1 MVDRNR
7 HFCALLAA
15 SLLLSASVLPA
26 CADPPAAAPVAPAAP
41 HLQALQ
47 HDGDVDLPEFAFRSG
62 EHVAPLR
69 LHYTALGTPQRDA
82 AGKITNAVLLL
93 HATTGTGKTF
103 LVPTLANHLFGPG
116 QPLDVQRYYV
126 VLPDGIGFGG
136 STKPSDGLHGRF
148 PHYGYRDQ
156 VEAQHAM
163 LQDMGI
169 DHLRLVAGI
178 SQGGMQAWLWAEQ
191 HPDAMDGVMPIACMP
206 MQISGRNLMWRQ
218 IVADAVRSDPKWNG
232 GEYDRTDPP
241 TAWTRS
247 AALMFA
253 LMVGTPE
260 RLQAAGPD
268 RGKTL
273 VYEDELTAQYRGRD
287 AGDALYDYESSADY
301 DPAPD
306 VARIKVP
313 MLAVNFADD
322 QVNPAQLPVAHETV
336 EHLTSG
342 KFVLLPGGWGHAG
355 IFHAELWADQLGAF
369 LSSLSG
375 QDNALQPATAE
386 K

>member
-1 MVDRNR
+1 M
-7 HFCALLAA
+7 LAA
-15 SLLLSASVLPA
+15 PA
-26 CADPPAAAPVAPAAP
+26 VPALADPPAAAPVAPAEPPDVKAV
-41 HLQALQ
+41 QRE
-47 HDGDVDLPEFAFRSG
+47 GDVDLSEFNFRSG
-62 EHVAPLR
+62 ERIAPLR
-69 LHYTALGTPQRDA
+69 LHYTTLGIPKRDA
-82 AGKITNAVLLL
+82 AGKITNAILLL

-103 LVPTLANHLFGPG
+103 LVPSIADFLFKPG
-116 QPLDVQRYYV
+116 QPLDAQRYFI

-156 VEAQHAM
+156 VDAQHAM
-163 LQDMGI
+163 LQAMDI
-169 DHLRLVAGI
+169 DHLKLVMGI

-191 HPDAMDGVMPIACMP
+191 FPDAMDGVMPIACMP

-232 GEYDRTDPP
+232 GEYDRADPP

-253 LMVGTPE
+253 LMVSTPE

-268 RGKTL
+268 RAKTL
-273 VYEDELTAQYRGRD
+273 SYLAELAAQYRGRD
-287 AGDALYDYESSADY
+287 PGDALYDYESSADY

-306 VARIKVP
+306 LGRIKAP

-322 QVNPAQLPVAHETV
+322 QVNPSQLPVARETV
-336 EHLTSG
+336 ERLPAG
-342 KFVLLPGGWGHAG
+342 RFVLLPGGWGHAG
-355 IFHAELWADQLGAF
+355 IYHAELWADQLEAF
-369 LSSLSG
+369 SGSLS
-375 QDNALQPATAE
+375 DLDRQPQPMAAG

>member
-1 MVDRNR
+1 MVVRNGGR
-7 HFCALLAA
+7 RALLAA
-15 SLLLSASVLPA
+15 ILLLSVPILPA
-26 CADPPAAAPVAPAAP
+26 RADPPAAAPTAPAGP
-41 HLQALQ
+41 DLQAMQ
-47 HDGDVDLPEFAFRSG
+47 HEGNVDLPEFTFRNG
-62 EHVAPLR
+62 ERLSPLR

-103 LVPTLANHLFGPG
+103 FVPTLANHLFGPG
-116 QPLDVQRYYV
+116 QPLDLQRYYI

-163 LQDMGI
+163 LQAMGI

-178 SQGGMQAWLWAEQ
+178 SQGGMQTWLWAEQ
-191 HPDAMDGVMPIACMP
+191 YPDAMDGVMPIACMP

-218 IVADAVRSDPKWNG
+218 IVSDAVRSDPKWKG
-232 GEYDRTDPP
+232 GDYDRADPP

-268 RGKTL
+268 RAKTL
-273 VYEDELTAQYRGRD
+273 AYEDELTTQYRGRD

-306 VARIKVP
+306 VARIKAP

-322 QVNPAQLPVAHETV
+322 QVNPAQLPVARETV
-336 EHLTSG
+336 EHLASG
-342 KFVLLPGGWGHAG
+342 KFMLLPGGWGHAG
-355 IFHAELWADQLGAF
+355 IYHADLWADQLGAF
-369 LSSLSG
+369 LNGLPG
-375 QDNALQPATAE
+375 QDHLHKPVAAE